1 MRAEAAER
9 RIKAL
14 NQSQSATQ
22 AQGVQ
27 AGPSKIEDDA
37 SEDVDELEDSDE
49 LDELDDT
56 EEAEF
61 GPDAVL
67 TMFGNM
73 SVEEREAMKGDVKD
87 EPVETGF
94 EDPGPCGSIAVSPY
108 TSLR

>member
-14 NQSQSATQ
+14 SQPQSSPQ
-22 AQGVQ
+22 AQAAQ
-27 AGPSKIEDDA
+27 AGPNKIEDDA
-37 SEDVDELEDSDE
+37 SEDADELEDSDE

-67 TMFGNM
+67 TMIGNM
-73 SVEEREAMKGDVKD
+73 SVEERKAMKGDVKD

>member
-9 RIKAL
+9 RIKVL
-14 NQSQSATQ
+14 SQPQSSAQ
-22 AQGVQ
+22 AQAAQ
-27 AGPSKIEDDA
+27 AGPSKIEDGV
-37 SEDVDELEDSDE
+37 SEDVDELEESDE
-49 LDELDDT
+49 HDELDDT

-87 EPVETGF
+87 EPVEAGF
-94 EDPGPCGSIAVSPY
+94 EDAGPCGLIAVSTY
-108 TSLR
+108 ISLR

>member
-14 NQSQSATQ
+14 NQSRSSTQ

-27 AGPSKIEDDA
+27 AWPSQIEDDA

-56 EEAEF
+56 EEVEF

-87 EPVETGF
+87 EPVETCF
-94 EDPGPCGSIAVSPY
+94 EDPGPCDLIPVSPY
-108 TSLR
+108 IRLR